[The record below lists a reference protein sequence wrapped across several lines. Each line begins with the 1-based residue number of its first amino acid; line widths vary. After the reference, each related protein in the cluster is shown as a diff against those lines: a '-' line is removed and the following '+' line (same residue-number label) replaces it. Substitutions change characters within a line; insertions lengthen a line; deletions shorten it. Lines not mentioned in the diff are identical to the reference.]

1 MIEIERFDP
10 FNNRLCRNVRNALSE
25 SFKKVL
31 EQNKMQPARRVSGF
45 FLNDPLPACVTA
57 YIDQRL
63 AAYEQVLADVRK
75 HQLDDPLGIAVA
87 IWDRRLF
94 FETHE
99 YLEQRWMTAQGDEKK
114 LLQAIIRAAGAYVH
128 LEQGNL
134 IGAQRIAAKAVAVL
148 EVHQDRLT
156 PYADPQLLLAKLRS
170 LDPMPPTLAG
180 TAGPGNQLIHME
192 QFTQTQID
200 ALSKRVAPDRF
211 STGQSNRELHI
222 KDISPHR
229 GKLPAGII
237 WPVTTEEVS
246 SILAYTYAEGIPVT
260 PWGAGTSTEGN
271 PLPMHGG
278 LVMDMTRMDR
288 IITIRPQD
296 LQADVQPG
304 VFRKTLNAHTGR
316 SGLFFPPDPGA
327 DATIGGMIANNASGV
342 QTIKYGATRDYV
354 MRLVVVLPDGR
365 VIHTGGKAHK
375 SSSGYDLTRL
385 FVGSEG
391 TLGVVTEATLKL
403 AGIPIAHLAATV
415 TFETLEEASQTVAVL
430 MGSGLAPAA
439 LELLTPELIALMNR
453 EKNLG
458 IAEKPSLFCEF
469 HGVSDAALNETA
481 ALAEELCR
489 DGGALDFK
497 TGVKERKR
505 KELWR
510 ARHEA
515 WETIHRA
522 FPGRETLI
530 VDAAVP
536 ISSYPQM
543 VIFSQQQLD
552 EKKAV
557 GFVFGHAGDGNLH
570 VVMVGDPADDGEWA
584 SLEEINDNIVHR
596 AVEVGGTCTGEH
608 GIGIGKRKF
617 MQLEHG
623 EGYGLMKQIKVL
635 MDPKGLMNPGKMFL

>member
-1 MIEIERFDP
+1 MESFTPSQIE
-10 FNNRLCRNVRNALSE
+10 ALSA
-25 SFKKVL
+25 
-31 EQNKMQPARRVSGF
+31 M
-45 FLNDPLPACVTA
+45 
-57 YIDQRL
+57 
-63 AAYEQVLADVRK
+63 
-75 HQLDDPLGIAVA
+75 
-87 IWDRRLF
+87 
-94 FETHE
+94 
-99 YLEQRWMTAQGDEKK
+99 
-114 LLQAIIRAAGAYVH
+114 
-128 LEQGNL
+128 
-134 IGAQRIAAKAVAVL
+134 
-148 EVHQDRLT
+148 
-156 PYADPQLLLAKLRS
+156 
-170 LDPMPPTLAG
+170 
-180 TAGPGNQLIHME
+180 
-192 QFTQTQID
+192 
-200 ALSKRVAPDRF
+200 VAPDRF
-211 STGQSNRELHI
+211 STGRSNRELHV

-229 GKLPAGII
+229 GALPAGII
-237 WPVTTEEVS
+237 WPETTDEVS
-246 SILAYTYAEGIPVT
+246 AILAYAYAQDIPLT

-271 PLPMHGG
+271 PLPVHGG

-288 IITIRPQD
+288 IIAIRPQD

-304 VFRKTLNAHTGR
+304 VFRKTLNAHAGR

-342 QTIKYGATRDYV
+342 QTIRYGATRDYV
-354 MRLVVVLPDGR
+354 MRLMVVLPDGR

-403 AGIPIAHLAATV
+403 AGIPVAHLAATA
-415 TFETLEEASQTVAVL
+415 TFDTLQAASDTVAVL

-453 EKNLG
+453 EKYLG
-458 IAEKPSLFCEF
+458 LAEKPSLFCEF
-469 HGVSDAALNETA
+469 HGVSEAALNETA
-481 ALAEELCR
+481 ALAEEVCR

-497 TGVKERKR
+497 TGVTERDR
-505 KELWR
+505 KALWR

-543 VIFSQQQLD
+543 VVFSQRQLD
-552 EKKAV
+552 QKKAV

-570 VVMVGDPADDGEWA
+570 VVMVGDPTDSREWA
-584 SLEEINDNIVHR
+584 SLEEINHNIVHR
-596 AVEVGGTCTGEH
+596 AVEMGGTCTGEH

-623 EGYGLMKQIKVL
+623 EGYDLMKQIKGL
-635 MDPKGLMNPGKMFL
+635 IDPKGLMNPGKIFL